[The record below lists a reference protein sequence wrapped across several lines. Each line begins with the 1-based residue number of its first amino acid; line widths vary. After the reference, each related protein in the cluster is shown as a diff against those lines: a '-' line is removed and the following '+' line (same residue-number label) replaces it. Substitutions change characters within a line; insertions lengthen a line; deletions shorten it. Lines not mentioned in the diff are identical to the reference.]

1 MTKFVLIL
9 HLCLFIDEPKCISSQ
24 VTQYQ
29 FDDHYSC
36 VRQGYISAHQSLDN
50 LTVEEINN
58 SKLAVRI
65 ECKEI
70 KVENI

>member
-1 MTKFVLIL
+1 MFEGET
-9 HLCLFIDEPKCISSQ
+9 KCISSQ
-24 VTQYQ
+24 LTSFQ

-36 VRQGYISAHQSLDN
+36 VRQGYVSAYKSLDN

-65 ECKEI
+65 ECKQLKI
-70 KVENI
+70 KGKKL

>member
-36 VRQGYISAHQSLDN
+36 VRQGYISAYKSLDN
-50 LTVEEINN
+50 ITREKIND
-58 SKLAVRI
+58 SKMAVRI
-65 ECKEI
+65 ECKELQG
-70 KVENI
+70 V

>member
-24 VTQYQ
+24 VTKYQ

-36 VRQGYISAHQSLDN
+36 VRQGYISAYKSLDN
-50 LTVEEINN
+50 VTKKEIND
-58 SKLAVRI
+58 SKIAVRI
-65 ECKEI
+65 ECKELQG
-70 KVENI
+70 V

>member
-36 VRQGYISAHQSLDN
+36 VRQGYISAYKSMDAM
-50 LTVEEINN
+50 TKEEINT
-58 SKLAVRI
+58 SKIAIKI
-65 ECKEI
+65 ECKELQG
-70 KVENI
+70 V